1 MKLRIFNLIAV
12 VMAFVATATAQSLS
26 IAPIE
31 AAPGAQTEIT
41 VSLKDATEMTALQCN
56 LHLPE
61 GLTLAESTGNYGITL
76 GDAANGHTLS
86 VSPLTSGD
94 LLIVLYSM
102 NQTPFADGTLLTIPV
117 VVAEEAGT
125 TEGSLHT
132 VRTATADAVSKALS
146 DAKFSA
152 VVEEEPLKG
161 ITSIDELNNETLY
174 HVALPHHSKGLASW
188 AVAEGGTA
196 IKSNVDLG
204 LTPDAAD
211 AKQQFAFISNDG
223 GATRYLYHAAEK
235 KFIGKKGV
243 LTEAPMDVVFFREGA
258 YDNTFFAYFD
268 NNNYINVGGSHQM
281 TVDSWSTA
289 DGGNSCLIVPV
300 GDFDPTEALKA
311 FPVEVTGITLNHSS
325 ANLIKGDTL
334 TLTAT
339 VSPDDATDKTVTW
352 STSDATIATVEN
364 GLVTAV
370 AAGSATIT
378 AKAGG
383 KEATCVVTV
392 SLPDGIDFP
401 IINSKLSTIYDLAGR
416 RVRSTDNLKAG
427 IYIVN
432 GRKVVNRP

>member
-26 IAPIE
+26 VAPIE

-61 GLTLAESTGNYGITL
+61 GLALAESTGNYGITL

-102 NQTPFADGTLLTIPV
+102 YQTPFADGTLLTIPV

-152 VVEEEPLKG
+152 
-161 ITSIDELNNETLY
+161 
-174 HVALPHHSKGLASW
+174 
-188 AVAEGGTA
+188 
-196 IKSNVDLG
+196 
-204 LTPDAAD
+204 
-211 AKQQFAFISNDG
+211 
-223 GATRYLYHAAEK
+223 
-235 KFIGKKGV
+235 
-243 LTEAPMDVVFFREGA
+243 
-258 YDNTFFAYFD
+258 
-268 NNNYINVGGSHQM
+268 
-281 TVDSWSTA
+281 
-289 DGGNSCLIVPV
+289 
-300 GDFDPTEALKA
+300 
-311 FPVEVTGITLNHSS
+311 
-325 ANLIKGDTL
+325 
-334 TLTAT
+334 
-339 VSPDDATDKTVTW
+339 
-352 STSDATIATVEN
+352 
-364 GLVTAV
+364 
-370 AAGSATIT
+370 
-378 AKAGG
+378 
-383 KEATCVVTV
+383 
-392 SLPDGIDFP
+392 SLPNGIDFP

-416 RVRSTDNLKAG
+416 RVTSTDNLKAG

-432 GRKVVNRP
+432 GRKVVAGD